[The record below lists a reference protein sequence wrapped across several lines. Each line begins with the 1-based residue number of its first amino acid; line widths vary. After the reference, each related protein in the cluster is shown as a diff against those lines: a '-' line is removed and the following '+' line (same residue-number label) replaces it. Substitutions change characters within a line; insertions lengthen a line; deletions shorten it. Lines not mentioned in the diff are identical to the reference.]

1 MINKLIQLTVETG
14 LFTGTPHPA
23 LPHIGDRPLITA
35 CVAAA
40 LAIVQV
46 SLYVS
51 FRDTE
56 YFMTPAGALSKA
68 YSNSLLVLLNNRR
81 VMRDAREKVSNSLS
95 LPQLQTTRAIQ
106 INVNQETFA
115 EGNLAMDSED
125 KVRRSPSAHALST
138 QSSDGPQFD
147 EFPKVADRP

>member
-1 MINKLIQLTVETG
+1 M
-14 LFTGTPHPA
+14 A
-23 LPHIGDRPLITA
+23 
-35 CVAAA
+35 
-40 LAIVQV
+40 AIVQ
-46 SLYVS
+46 LCMYLTI
-51 FRDTE
+51 RDTT
-56 YFMTPAGALSKA
+56 YYLTPASILPKA